1 VTTVYEDDNI
11 TFFSSKIILI
21 FFVIPTPG
29 RAAEGKSILG
39 RIERLAVSVE
49 LKKMLRL
56 ESATSRRKE
65 DIRQEE
71 EKATSAPHTVP

>member
-1 VTTVYEDDNI
+1 
-11 TFFSSKIILI
+11 
-21 FFVIPTPG
+21 
-29 RAAEGKSILG
+29 
-39 RIERLAVSVE
+39 VE

-71 EKATSAPHTVP
+71 EKATSVPHTVP